1 MKKHRL
7 TTAAALAAVALPM
20 LAPLEAGANSL
31 LSGYGGPGQG
41 SQAILGSALVNG
53 PGGGSG
59 SAGGGATNLSGPAA
73 GTSGGG
79 SSSGAGGSTA
89 GSTSS
94 SVGGAAKHA
103 AKRSGSRPNAS
114 GSGSG
119 TYKPA
124 YPSSTATSSAV
135 ESSQVGLSNTD
146 LLYILLAAGVLVFT
160 GALTRRLA
168 RPAR

>member
-7 TTAAALAAVALPM
+7 TTAATLTAMAFSM
-20 LAPLEAGANSL
+20 MAPLDADANSL

-53 PGGGSG
+53 PGGGGG
-59 SAGGGATNLSGPAA
+59 SSGGGATNLSGPAA
-73 GTSGGG
+73 GASFGGSALGTRSGAAGSSRRGGG
-79 SSSGAGGSTA
+79 SSTHS
-89 GSTSS
+89 
-94 SVGGAAKHA
+94 
-103 AKRSGSRPNAS
+103 AKRGGSRPNAS
-114 GSGSG
+114 GSESG

-124 YPSSTATSSAV
+124 YPPSTATSSAV
-135 ESSQVGLSNTD
+135 ESSQVGLSNSD
-146 LLYILLAAGVLVFT
+146 LLYILLAAGALVLT